1 MGALPEVM
9 PLCTPRDVTRKRTEP
24 TIVTALP
31 NGEPDRELERPDAE
45 GRVVHSTLDPMQN
58 GTHVHPAKGTA
69 YPCGV
74 LDPRLGKVDTVMGLM
89 ALPTVVKK
97 KATPLWD
104 LCAGEHNWAGGQQQH
119 RGTTAK
125 GAIPL

>member
-1 MGALPEVM
+1 MASRSKAEGKEVPIGSLNWVPSTMGALPEVM

-74 LDPRLGKVDTVMGLM
+74 LDPRLGKVDTVMG
-89 ALPTVVKK
+89 
-97 KATPLWD
+97 
-104 LCAGEHNWAGGQQQH
+104 
-119 RGTTAK
+119 
-125 GAIPL
+125 